1 MTNLAYSEFE
11 FYNGLLFDY
20 SNDAY
25 PTKLHAWT
33 EDSRFD
39 TPGSTYYGYV
49 FEGPTTVT
57 TTDNSYRLLPRQYFC
72 SKDAFTLAGGRGII
86 IERVGFRGMN
96 SFGGPVEDWGRLKY
110 IDGCTD
116 SLLVPPVKMGDP
128 CLNALFFPENI
139 DQTAHTHPSMRVG
152 MVIEGSGQCVTPE
165 RTYDLVPGKIF
176 IIHPEGT
183 HCFRTAAGAKLTV
196 VAYHPDSD
204 FGPQDEDHPMIN
216 RTIVD
221 GVSAA
226 KIAAIRTA

>member
-1 MTNLAYSEFE
+1 MRPAYTEFE
-11 FYNGLLFDY
+11 FANGLLFDY
-20 SNDAY
+20 QENEY
-25 PTKLHAWT
+25 PTRLHAWT
-33 EDSRFD
+33 ETSDFHA
-39 TPGSTYYGYV
+39 PASTFYGYV
-49 FEGPTTVT
+49 FEGPAQVEAGG
-57 TTDNSYRLLPRQYFC
+57 NVYHLQARQYFC
-72 SKDAFTLAGGRGII
+72 FSDRVKVSGGRGIV

-96 SFGGPVEDWGRLKY
+96 SLGGPVEDWGRLKY

-139 DQTAHTHPSMRVG
+139 DQTAHTHPTMRVG
-152 MVIEGSGQCVTPE
+152 MVIEGSGSCVTPGA
-165 RTYDLVPGKIF
+165 TYDLVPGKIF

-183 HCFRTAAGAKLTV
+183 HRFRTRAGAKLTV

-226 KIAAIRTA
+226 KIAEIRTV

>member
-1 MTNLAYSEFE
+1 MTPAYSEFE
-11 FYNGLLFDY
+11 FTNGLLFDY
-20 SNDAY
+20 SNDEY
-25 PTKLHAWT
+25 PTRLHAWT
-33 EDSRFD
+33 EDSTFS
-39 TPGSTYYGYV
+39 TPGSTYYGYI
-49 FEGPTTVT
+49 FEGPTTVAGG
-57 TTDNSYRLLPRQYFC
+57 DNEYQLKARQYFC
-72 SKDAFTLAGGRGII
+72 FNGKFSVAGGRGIV

-96 SFGGPVEDWGRLKY
+96 SLGGPVEDWGRLKY

-116 SLLVPPVKMGDP
+116 SLLVPPVKLGDP

-152 MVIEGSGQCVTPE
+152 MVIDGAGRCVTPDKV
-165 RTYDLVPGKIF
+165 YDLVPGKIF

-183 HCFRTAAGAKLTV
+183 HRFQTLDGGKLTV

-204 FGPQDEDHPMIN
+204 FGPQDENHPMIN

-226 KIAAIRTA
+226 KIAEIRTV